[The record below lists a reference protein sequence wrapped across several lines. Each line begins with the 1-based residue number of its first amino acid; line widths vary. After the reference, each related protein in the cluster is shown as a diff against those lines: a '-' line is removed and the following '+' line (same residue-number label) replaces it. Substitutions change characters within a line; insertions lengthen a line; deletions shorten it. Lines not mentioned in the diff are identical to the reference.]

1 MKINSHCTRYTVSPV
16 PVYGCKHRIG
26 ISAMCNLFC
35 LIGMV
40 SYSFDGRVFFED
52 FNNGVYLDGII
63 LFPSMLD
70 TDPNRIPFLILS

>member
-1 MKINSHCTRYTVSPV
+1 MGIAWKKAESTTIHRLYMKINSHCTRHTVSPV
-16 PVYGCKHRIG
+16 PVYGCIHRIG

-52 FNNGVYLDGII
+52 FNKGVYIGRII
-63 LFPSMLD
+63 L
-70 TDPNRIPFLILS
+70 

>member
-16 PVYGCKHRIG
+16 PVYGCIHRIG